1 MLTLALKIIKSTPAS
16 IHSFQQR
23 EWECLGTIIFT
34 LHHLSTKA
42 LQGTHVHAKCYRGD
56 AWFHLVFCWLGVNCI
71 FYSFFYKQE
80 LIQSAATNANSSASG
95 LEEMAKIYGKTGN
108 KLNLYQKSIN
118 DAAVEI
124 AKDQPE
130 LVLDKGMYIYCMH
143 ML

>member
-1 MLTLALKIIKSTPAS
+1 M
-16 IHSFQQR
+16 
-23 EWECLGTIIFT
+23 
-34 LHHLSTKA
+34 
-42 LQGTHVHAKCYRGD
+42 
-56 AWFHLVFCWLGVNCI
+56 
-71 FYSFFYKQE
+71 
-80 LIQSAATNANSSASG
+80 IQSAATNANSSASG